1 MALGWRMPQ
10 RARTSDL
17 QTPGRPAAHTFEPR
31 LGQAAALRAEFEF
44 KLDDGDTVW
53 GERAAEELLLLAGGA
68 PGAPRSWASTYAQG
82 CPMAVEAL
90 HGQLHGPPPQEA
102 LDSLSAAELGCGARA
117 METEMTPIPDT
128 DIV

>member
-1 MALGWRMPQ
+1 M
-10 RARTSDL
+10 

-68 PGAPRSWASTYAQG
+68 PGAPRSWASTYTQG

-90 HGQLHGPPPQEA
+90 HGQLHGPPPQEV
-102 LDSLSAAELGCGARA
+102 LGSLSAAELGCGARA

>member
-1 MALGWRMPQ
+1 
-10 RARTSDL
+10 
-17 QTPGRPAAHTFEPR
+17 
-31 LGQAAALRAEFEF
+31 
-44 KLDDGDTVW
+44 
-53 GERAAEELLLLAGGA
+53 
-68 PGAPRSWASTYAQG
+68 
-82 CPMAVEAL
+82 MAVEAL

>member
-1 MALGWRMPQ
+1 M
-10 RARTSDL
+10 
-17 QTPGRPAAHTFEPR
+17 
-31 LGQAAALRAEFEF
+31 
-44 KLDDGDTVW
+44 
-53 GERAAEELLLLAGGA
+53 LLLAGGA

-82 CPMAVEAL
+82 CPMAVEPL

-102 LDSLSAAELGCGARA
+102 LDSLTATELGCGASA